1 MNVLYCL
8 NPKRN
13 SPEASVDDYYQRIK
27 EGLVVVE
34 QGGTSFF
41 QNNEAVQEVVEKIQR
56 IGTAIKSLVKDTFE
70 V

>member
-1 MNVLYCL
+1 
-8 NPKRN
+8 
-13 SPEASVDDYYQRIK
+13 
-27 EGLVVVE
+27 VVVE